1 MLILIFLWLFQIVFL
16 DSFYQKIKTENIKSC
31 ANVIS
36 TYIDNENFSLALNN
50 LAIQN
55 SLCIRI
61 FDSNLSE
68 IYSAQSFPDCIIHRI
83 SYEQLQ
89 GIYISCQKS
98 TNPITQIFNM
108 DYIASSKKFDRS
120 PENSEELFNNKKNST
135 HFYNIYNPF
144 ESGKP
149 FVPKEVFKN
158 LVLAQLLTDNQGK
171 EYLLLLN
178 SNITP
183 INSTVETLRIQLI
196 IITIILAVF
205 SIILSIILSKR
216 LSDPIITTNNT
227 AKQLAKGNYDID
239 FIGSNKLNNYKEI
252 SELNRTLNYATS
264 ELAQVDKLRRDL
276 IANISH
282 DLRTPLTMIQGYSE
296 MMRDIPGENT
306 PDNLQIVIDET
317 IRLTNLVNDILDLS
331 QIQSG
336 SQKLT
341 LKNFNL
347 TKSIKNILKR
357 YSKLIRHDGYT
368 IKFDFNVDVY
378 VNADEIKISQ
388 VIYNLINNAVNY
400 TGDDK
405 LIKVNQILKNGIVRI
420 EVVDSGEGIDPQKI
434 NYIWDRYYKIDKTH
448 KRAVIGTG
456 IGLSIVK
463 SILEVHNANYG
474 VINNID
480 RGTTFWFELKT
491 ITF

>member
-31 ANVIS
+31 ANAIS
-36 TYIDNENFSLALNN
+36 TYIDNENFSFVLNN
-50 LAIQN
+50 LATQN

-83 SYEQLQ
+83 SYTQLQ
-89 GIYISCQKS
+89 QIYITASKS
-98 TNPITQIFNM
+98 NTPITKIFSMDYMNSFKNFDQSEENYIFN
-108 DYIASSKKFDRS
+108 Y
-120 PENSEELFNNKKNST
+120 KKNTPPS
-135 HFYNIYNPF
+135 YNIYNPF
-144 ESGKP
+144 KSSKP
-149 FVPKEVFKN
+149 FNSKEVFKN
-158 LVLAQLLTDNQGK
+158 LVLAQILTDNQGN

-183 INSTVETLRIQLI
+183 INSTVETLRVQLI
-196 IITIILAVF
+196 IITVIL
-205 SIILSIILSKR
+205 SILSIILSLILSKR
-216 LSDPIITTNNT
+216 LSNPIITTNNT

-239 FIGSNKLNNYKEI
+239 FVKNTSGSNYKEI
-252 SELNRTLNYATS
+252 SELNQTLNYATY
-264 ELAQVDKLRRDL
+264 ELSQVDKLRRDL

-317 IRLTNLVNDILDLS
+317 IRLTNLVSDILDLS

-336 SQKLT
+336 SQKLN

-357 YSKLIRHDGYT
+357 YSKLVQQDGYT

-388 VIYNLINNAVNY
+388 VVYNLINNAVNY

-405 LIKVNQILKNGIVRI
+405 VIKVNQILKNGIVRI
-420 EVVDSGEGIDPQKI
+420 EVIDTGSGIDPQKI

-448 KRAVIGTG
+448 KRAIIGTG

-463 SILEVHNANYG
+463 SILEMHDANYG
-474 VINNID
+474 VINNLD
-480 RGTTFWFELKT
+480 HGSTFWFELKT